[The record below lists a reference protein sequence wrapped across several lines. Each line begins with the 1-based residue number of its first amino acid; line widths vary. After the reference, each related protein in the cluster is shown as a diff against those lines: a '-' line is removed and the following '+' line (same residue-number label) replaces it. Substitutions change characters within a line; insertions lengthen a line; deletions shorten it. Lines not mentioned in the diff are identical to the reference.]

1 MHKSNSTYFTDV
13 DIARTHLLCT
23 LFAKGIEKVRGGT
36 GSVVKG
42 KVSNFAV
49 ALGAVSCSFRRELKP
64 YEKYDIYTRV
74 LSWDEKWLYVVTHF
88 VKKGAAVPSNVTLYP
103 RQNRS
108 FNFSKKGSHYD
119 QEPKKAVVAS
129 ALSKLVFKKGRI
141 TIAPEIMLEASGLL
155 PEKVTEVQVIND
167 RDAMNTP
174 SEAAFPKDERIAL
187 PTKISAQVDEN
198 DGQRSSRANSVGSNA
213 GWEDGR
219 SVAESLTT
227 PEDTDDDSADPLSK
241 KPQSSGWTRERIERE
256 RRRGMELAKLLGQ
269 QAELANE
276 CRLNSDA
283 LGAHSDGCGITG
295 VCSTLAQLGRL
306 TRKSTL

>member
-88 VKKGAAVPSNVTLYP
+88 VKKGAAAPSNVTLYP
-103 RQNRS
+103 QQKSS
-108 FNFSKKGSHYD
+108 FNFSRKGSHYD
-119 QEPKKAVVAS
+119 QEPNKAVVAS

-141 TIAPEIMLEASGLL
+141 TIAPEVMLEASGLL
-155 PEKVTEVQVIND
+155 PERVTEIQVVND

-174 SEAAFPKDERIAL
+174 HEAASPKDQVIAL
-187 PTKISAQVDEN
+187 PTKVTAHVDDH
-198 DGQRSSRANSVGSNA
+198 DGNRSSRTNSIDSNDIS
-213 GWEDGR
+213 EDNR

-227 PEDTDDDSADPLSK
+227 PEDTDDDSIDPLSK
-241 KPQSSGWTRERIERE
+241 KPYGSGSSRDRIERE

-269 QAELANE
+269 QSDLANE

-283 LGAHSDGCGITG
+283 LGKHDDGIGLKG
-295 VCSTLAQLGRL
+295 VVSTLAQLGRL
-306 TRKSTL
+306 TRKSSV